1 MRRILQLTAIAA
13 ATGAVLAAGA
23 LPARGA
29 PSSPIDRLRAAAHGT
44 LHGRFGT
51 LRFQADGT
59 VRFVVLEC
67 GYLPKSP
74 GFVRS
79 FTDCSPDAITGR
91 VEPIDTGYQVTRADG
106 TAAHF
111 AAYVDPGGQLHLGF
125 GTVGQLAP
133 DRTGTVTIAP
143 GEQLTIGRD
152 GCVDAPG
159 GQAHPVPCR
168 FVRDHGRTVLVYPV
182 ADIAVP
188 GGTRQAGLVLVSSSR
203 LLVSPELVDRVY
215 AR

>member
-1 MRRILQLTAIAA
+1 MRRLLQLTAIAA
-13 ATGAVLAAGA
+13 ATGAVLAGA
-23 LPARGA
+23 LPARAA

-51 LRFQADGT
+51 LRFLADGT

-79 FTDCSPDAITGR
+79 LTDCSPDTITGR
-91 VEPIDTGYQVTRADG
+91 VEAIDTGYQVTRADG

-111 AAYVDPGGQLHLGF
+111 GAYVDPGGRLHLGF

-133 DRTGTVTIAP
+133 DGTGTVTIAP
-143 GEQLTIGRD
+143 GVQLTVQRD
-152 GCVDAPG
+152 GCVDVEG
-159 GQAHPVPCR
+159 GQAHSVPCR
-168 FVRDHGRTVLVYPV
+168 FVRDRGRTVLEYS
-182 ADIAVP
+182 ATDIAAP
-188 GGTRQAGLVLVSSSR
+188 GGTRQAGLVVVSKYR

>member
-1 MRRILQLTAIAA
+1 MRSVRRATAIAA
-13 ATGAVLAAGA
+13 AAAALLAAGA
-23 LPARGA
+23 LPARA
-29 PSSPIDRLRAAAHGT
+29 ASSSPLDRLQTAAHGT

-51 LRFQADGT
+51 LRFQRDGT

-67 GYLPKSP
+67 GYLPTSP

-79 FTDCSPDAITGR
+79 FTDCSPDAISGR
-91 VEPIDTGYQVTRADG
+91 VEATDTGYQVTRADG

-133 DRTGTVTIAP
+133 DRTGTVGIGP
-143 GEQLTIGRD
+143 GEQLTVGRT
-152 GCVDAPG
+152 GCVDVQG
-159 GQAHPVPCR
+159 GRSRPVPCR
-168 FVRDHGRTVLVYPV
+168 FVRDRGRTALVFPV
-182 ADIAVP
+182 ADVAAA
-188 GGTRQAGLVLVSSSR
+188 GGTRQAGLVLVPSYR

-215 AR
+215 SR